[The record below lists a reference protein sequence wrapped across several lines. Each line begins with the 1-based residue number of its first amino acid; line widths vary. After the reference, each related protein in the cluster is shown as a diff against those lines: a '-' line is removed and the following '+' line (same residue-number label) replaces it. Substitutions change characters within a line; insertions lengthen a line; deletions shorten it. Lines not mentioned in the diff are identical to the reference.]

1 MSGSCIRPEDLG
13 DFDALP
19 ADDPIRAHLA
29 DCPRC
34 QARLQAYRSFLGD
47 AGSPARS
54 RAESEADAALGGMI
68 RRQFGL
74 LGAESG
80 PARGPSATGRRGLF
94 SFRWRIRTLILAPSA
109 IAAAVVIL
117 VLARHDRTEIP
128 APAYRGS
135 ESGAAVRVESMQEL
149 ADGRI
154 RLTWHALSGAD
165 AYQVRVLDTGLNP
178 VLAPTVSADTT
189 ADLDRSELGAA
200 ARPGSRLLWRV
211 TALQDGEEI
220 GTSGVEILRLP

>member
-1 MSGSCIRPEDLG
+1 MSGSCIRPEDLS

-19 ADDPIRAHLA
+19 ADDPIHAHLA
-29 DCPRC
+29 HCPRC
-34 QARLQAYRSFLGD
+34 QARLQAYRSFLED
-47 AGSPARS
+47 AASPARS
-54 RAESEADAALGGMI
+54 RAESEADATLDGMI
-68 RRQFGL
+68 RSQFGL
-74 LGAESG
+74 PGAESA
-80 PARGPSATGRRGLF
+80 PARGGLF
-94 SFRWRIRTLILAPSA
+94 SARWRIRTLILAPA
-109 IAAAVVIL
+109 AVAAAVVIL

-135 ESGAAVRVESMQEL
+135 ESGAVVRLESVQEL

-178 VLAPTVSADTT
+178 VLAPAVSADTT
-189 ADLDRSELGAA
+189 AVLGRSELGAA
-200 ARPGSRLLWRV
+200 ARSESRLLWRV